1 MLQEEDNILE
11 IAKLQKSRYK
21 NDKHEPTIAI
31 QVPDN
36 DGTPRCYICCWILNK
51 SSKKKPDVTWCHTR
65 SEYNLGDLTHN
76 RGGLDS
82 LLNNNSFLCFAW
94 KTGELL
100 NPHSFLQLSH
110 WSGGHL
116 FGVGPIMTS
125 KMGSLTKCLWTEIT
139 LVGLLSGV
147 CSLVPHKGWSVTE
160 GLFANLALERL
171 LSGVSPLMYHKVW
184 SLPEGFLTHLALVW
198 LLSSVCSLVQF
209 KIAFWLNEL
218 PQTLHTHDFSP
229 VCVTSCLSRIDLWL
243 NDLPQTSHT
252 YGFSPVCIPSCRKR
266 FERFLKIFPQ
276 IPHWCF
282 RSSPESALCFLFFSW
297 TSKFEEVAMLRASSF
312 FTKWL
317 VCSEKQKKP
326 TSHCYHRNAY

>member
-51 SSKKKPDVTWCHTR
+51 SSKKKPDVTWCHMR

-160 GLFANLALERL
+160 GLFAYLALERL

-209 KIAFWLNEL
+209 KIAFLVKWVAADITYPRLFSSVCNLVPFKNRSLVKWFAADIAYVWL
-218 PQTLHTHDFSP
+218 FSRVYP
-229 VCVTSCLSRIDLWL
+229 
-243 NDLPQTSHT
+243 
-252 YGFSPVCIPSCRKR
+252 
-266 FERFLKIFPQ
+266 
-276 IPHWCF
+276 
-282 RSSPESALCFLFFSW
+282 
-297 TSKFEEVAMLRASSF
+297 
-312 FTKWL
+312 L
-317 VCSEKQKKP
+317 VS
-326 TSHCYHRNAY
+326 